1 MICLC
6 LCLTVCGF
14 NGLGLIVL
22 AVRACISVSCLSACL
37 RIDVCG
43 GCIADFGVLVVLLVV
58 SLYGW
63 G

>member
-6 LCLTVCGF
+6 LCLIVCGF
-14 NGLGLIVL
+14 DGLGLIVL

-43 GCIADFGVLVVLLVV
+43 DCIADFGVLVVC
-58 SLYGW
+58 
-63 G
+63 